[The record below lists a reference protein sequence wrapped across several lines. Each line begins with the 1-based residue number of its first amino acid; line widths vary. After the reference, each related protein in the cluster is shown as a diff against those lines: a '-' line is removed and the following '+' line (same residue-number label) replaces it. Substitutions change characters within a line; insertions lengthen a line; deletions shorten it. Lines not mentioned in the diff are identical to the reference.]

1 MNRTT
6 RIAAIAFAVTA
17 FVFAATASAT
27 TVVRLSLKDLA
38 KKSDAIVLARVDDQV
53 SRYEQ
58 NKEIYTYY
66 TLHVLE
72 PVKGAKG
79 EQTITIRQ
87 LGGIVD
93 NIASVVPGM
102 PRFKNGEEVV
112 VFLTQKDATG
122 YPWVM
127 GLEQGKY
134 TVIQD
139 EKGQKRVRNELS
151 GAQFLSLNGK
161 TAEGVKSAPDM
172 PLQAFLDGIKTDLNE
187 SGKVQVDPAP
197 PTE

>member
-6 RIAAIAFAVTA
+6 RIAAIALAVTA
-17 FVFAATASAT
+17 LVFAATASAT
-27 TVVRLSLKDLA
+27 TVVKLSLKDLA
-38 KKSDAIVLARVDDQV
+38 KKSDAIVLARVDDQF

-58 NKEIYTYY
+58 NKEIYTYF
-66 TLHVLE
+66 TLRVLE
-72 PVKGAKG
+72 PVKGAKN

-87 LGGIVD
+87 LGGTVD

-112 VFLTQKDATG
+112 VFLTQKDAAG
-122 YPWVM
+122 YPWIL

-139 EKGQKRVRNELS
+139 EKGQKRVRNELA
-151 GAQFLSLNGK
+151 GGEFLSLNGK
-161 TAEGVKSAPDM
+161 ATEGVKSATDM
-172 PLQAFLDGIKTDLNE
+172 PLQAFLDGIKTDLKE
-187 SGKVQVDPAP
+187 SGQVEIDPAP

>member
-17 FVFAATASAT
+17 LVFAATATAT
-27 TVVRLSLKDLA
+27 TMIKLSLKDLA
-38 KKSDAIVLARVDDQV
+38 KKSDAIVLARVEDQV

-66 TLHVLE
+66 TLRVLE
-72 PVKGAKG
+72 PVKGAKN

-87 LGGIVD
+87 IGGIVD
-93 NIASVVPGM
+93 NIASVVPGT
-102 PRFKNGEEVV
+102 PRFRNGEEVV

-127 GLEQGKY
+127 GLQQGKFS
-134 TVIQD
+134 VVQD

-151 GAQFLSLNGK
+151 GVEFLSLNGK
-161 TAEGVKSAPDM
+161 SAQDVKTAPDM
-172 PLQAFLDGIKTDLNE
+172 PLQAFLDGIKTDLKE
-187 SGKVQVDPAP
+187 PGQVEVDPAP